1 MKSITLLLILLLA
14 WSHQPALADACLT
27 APVPR
32 LSVGDAAV
40 IVSDGLSLR
49 ALPAVSTGID
59 ARLYSG
65 HTVTVIGGPSCN
77 GVYSWWRV
85 QIEGGR
91 TGWIAEGDWDH
102 YFVVPAADADQPP
115 TPFEAACLLAYNPLY
130 CL

>member
-1 MKSITLLLILLLA
+1 MKAILLLLLLLPGLTA
-14 WSHQPALADACLT
+14 RPALADACLT

-32 LSVGDAAV
+32 LTVGEAAV
-40 IVSDGLSLR
+40 IVSDNLILR

-59 ARLYSG
+59 AHLYSG

-77 GVYSWWRV
+77 GIYTWWRV

-91 TGWIAEGDWDH
+91 TGWIAEGDWEH
-102 YFVVPAADADQPP
+102 YYVVPEADADQPP
-115 TPFEAACLLAYNPLY
+115 TPFEAACLLQFDPLY